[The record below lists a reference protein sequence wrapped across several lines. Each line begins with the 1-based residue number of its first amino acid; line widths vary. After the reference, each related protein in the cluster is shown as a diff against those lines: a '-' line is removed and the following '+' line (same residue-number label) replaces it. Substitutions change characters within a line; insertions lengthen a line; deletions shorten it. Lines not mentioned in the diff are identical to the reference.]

1 VALAGGGD
9 RLLPLPARYRHT
21 LAPLMPAAVDASG
34 RLLVT
39 LTRPDSFYYQVA
51 TIDAAKGSL
60 RPIPLAVEGDVLA
73 PAWLATGDIMAIA
86 ESHRQTIWRYALKG
100 R

>member
-1 VALAGGGD
+1 M
-9 RLLPLPARYRHT
+9 
-21 LAPLMPAAVDASG
+21 MPAAVVASR